1 MLFPEVEAPDLR
13 PADARPPETAA
24 WDALASARLVATV
37 DAVHLEL
44 RPPSADVAEKWADR
58 ARDAPVS
65 DVNRRSAL
73 LAARAAEPPAAELC
87 TPAAARFAGRS
98 CAAAEAQMEQ
108 RSDAARQEPLP
119 ACSLKSLA
127 DLPQPEHVPLSAV
140 SPGVP
145 AARPLAPMPPE
156 AQRRAQEQLEP
167 RVVQPPTLP
176 EAPQPASQP
185 EEQLPQ
191 ASLPEHAQ
199 RAAPSDAALPE
210 APQLLCAA

>member
-1 MLFPEVEAPDLR
+1 
-13 PADARPPETAA
+13 
-24 WDALASARLVATV
+24 
-37 DAVHLEL
+37 
-44 RPPSADVAEKWADR
+44 
-58 ARDAPVS
+58 
-65 DVNRRSAL
+65 
-73 LAARAAEPPAAELC
+73 
-87 TPAAARFAGRS
+87 
-98 CAAAEAQMEQ
+98 MEQ
-108 RSDAARQEPLP
+108 PSDAARQEPLP